1 MAVPPRN
8 AILPFKAGVSK
19 MSHNA
24 RQTIRSCSTCRFS
37 GHGAFAVQAWM

>member
-8 AILPFKAGVSK
+8 ARRSARYGSSK

-24 RQTIRSCSTCRFS
+24 RQMMRSCSTWRGS
-37 GHGAFAVQAWM
+37 GHGVVAAHSWI